1 MEAVV
6 ECAVATGVDQ
16 AIRMAGSQAK
26 LAKSLGVSQQSVF
39 KWQRQGF
46 APLERVREISEK
58 YAIERNRLVDPALV
72 ALLQEW

>member
-46 APLERVREISEK
+46 APLEREISEK